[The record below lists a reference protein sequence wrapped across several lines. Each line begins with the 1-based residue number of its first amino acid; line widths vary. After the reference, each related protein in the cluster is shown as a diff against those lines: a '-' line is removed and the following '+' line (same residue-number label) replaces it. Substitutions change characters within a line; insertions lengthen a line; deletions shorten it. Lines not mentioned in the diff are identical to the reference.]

1 MKRYL
6 FLFLIVTIYGCREQA
21 NRPAR
26 TIPRTSVASY
36 SNPLLT
42 SGADPYAIY
51 HDGVYYYTQSMY
63 DHLSIWKTKDITDL
77 RHARS
82 KTVWL
87 PDDLTNSRDLWAPE
101 LHYLDGKWY
110 LYYAAAGIRAGSHQL
125 YVLENSH
132 PDPTEGR
139 FIYKGQLRTSADQSW
154 AVDASVFTHRDSLY
168 LVWFGIPEQP
178 IPYIFNCIYIARLEI
193 PWTLATRPVMIGIPD
208 QRWERHDPEAAFS
221 MGSPQPLKSPDGNL
235 IHLVYS
241 AGGNRP
247 PYSALGLM
255 TAQSGSNLLDPASWK
270 KSPQPVFC
278 QNDTL
283 GVFGPMPAIVWSQ
296 RPTIC
301 GHLVYRNFRGI
312 KKVSRYS
319 GNPSP
324 VTSNSPN
331 LQVQRYENFFLF
343 SIDPISRMPAYRSRP

>member
-110 LYYAAAGIRAGSHQL
+110 LYYAAAGIRAGSPSTIRTRKQP
-125 YVLENSH
+125 SG
-132 PDPTEGR
+132 PDRRPVYLQR
-139 FIYKGQLRTSADQSW
+139 SAPHFRRPKLGS
-154 AVDASVFTHRDSLY
+154 RC
-168 LVWFGIPEQP
+168 FGIHPQ
-178 IPYIFNCIYIARLEI
+178 
-193 PWTLATRPVMIGIPD
+193 GI
-208 QRWERHDPEAAFS
+208 HS
-221 MGSPQPLKSPDGNL
+221 
-235 IHLVYS
+235 
-241 AGGNRP
+241 
-247 PYSALGLM
+247 
-255 TAQSGSNLLDPASWK
+255 T
-270 KSPQPVFC
+270 
-278 QNDTL
+278 
-283 GVFGPMPAIVWSQ
+283 
-296 RPTIC
+296 
-301 GHLVYRNFRGI
+301 
-312 KKVSRYS
+312 
-319 GNPSP
+319 
-324 VTSNSPN
+324 
-331 LQVQRYENFFLF
+331 
-343 SIDPISRMPAYRSRP
+343 

>member
-26 TIPRTSVASY
+26 TSTRTGVASY

-125 YVLENSH
+125 YVLENSRRPVYLQRSAPHFRRPKLGGRCFGIH
-132 PDPTEGR
+132 PQGFTLPSMVR
-139 FIYKGQLRTSADQSW
+139 YPRT
-154 AVDASVFTHRDSLY
+154 TDSLY
-168 LVWFGIPEQP
+168 FQLHLQCPS
-178 IPYIFNCIYIARLEI
+178 R
-193 PWTLATRPVMIGIPD
+193 
-208 QRWERHDPEAAFS
+208 
-221 MGSPQPLKSPDGNL
+221 KSLNTGHP
-235 IHLVYS
+235 
-241 AGGNRP
+241 AG
-247 PYSALGLM
+247 Y
-255 TAQSGSNLLDPASWK
+255 D
-270 KSPQPVFC
+270 
-278 QNDTL
+278 
-283 GVFGPMPAIVWSQ
+283 
-296 RPTIC
+296 
-301 GHLVYRNFRGI
+301 
-312 KKVSRYS
+312 RYS
-319 GNPSP
+319 RSKMG
-324 VTSNSPN
+324 TS
-331 LQVQRYENFFLF
+331 
-343 SIDPISRMPAYRSRP
+343 

>member
-110 LYYAAAGIRAGSHQL
+110 LYYAAAGIRAGSRCFGI
-125 YVLENSH
+125 H
-132 PDPTEGR
+132 PQGFTLPSMVR
-139 FIYKGQLRTSADQSW
+139 YPRT
-154 AVDASVFTHRDSLY
+154 TDSLY
-168 LVWFGIPEQP
+168 FQLHLHCPS
-178 IPYIFNCIYIARLEI
+178 R
-193 PWTLATRPVMIGIPD
+193 
-208 QRWERHDPEAAFS
+208 
-221 MGSPQPLKSPDGNL
+221 KSLDTGHP
-235 IHLVYS
+235 
-241 AGGNRP
+241 AG
-247 PYSALGLM
+247 Y
-255 TAQSGSNLLDPASWK
+255 D
-270 KSPQPVFC
+270 
-278 QNDTL
+278 
-283 GVFGPMPAIVWSQ
+283 
-296 RPTIC
+296 
-301 GHLVYRNFRGI
+301 
-312 KKVSRYS
+312 RYS
-319 GNPSP
+319 RSKMG
-324 VTSNSPN
+324 TS
-331 LQVQRYENFFLF
+331 
-343 SIDPISRMPAYRSRP
+343 

>member
-26 TIPRTSVASY
+26 TITRTSVASY

-178 IPYIFNCIYIARLEI
+178 IPYIFNCIYIARLEN

-208 QRWERHDPEAAFS
+208 QRWERHDPLFRWVA
-221 MGSPQPLKSPDGNL
+221 
-235 IHLVYS
+235 
-241 AGGNRP
+241 
-247 PYSALGLM
+247 
-255 TAQSGSNLLDPASWK
+255 
-270 KSPQPVFC
+270 
-278 QNDTL
+278 
-283 GVFGPMPAIVWSQ
+283 
-296 RPTIC
+296 
-301 GHLVYRNFRGI
+301 RN
-312 KKVSRYS
+312 
-319 GNPSP
+319 P
-324 VTSNSPN
+324 
-331 LQVQRYENFFLF
+331 
-343 SIDPISRMPAYRSRP
+343 

>member
-51 HDGVYYYTQSMY
+51 HDGVYDYTQSMY

-139 FIYKGQLRTSADQSW
+139 FIYKGQLRRPKLGGRCFGIHPQG
-154 AVDASVFTHRDSLY
+154 FTLPSMVRYPRTTDSLY
-168 LVWFGIPEQP
+168 FQLHLHCPS
-178 IPYIFNCIYIARLEI
+178 R
-193 PWTLATRPVMIGIPD
+193 
-208 QRWERHDPEAAFS
+208 
-221 MGSPQPLKSPDGNL
+221 KSLDTGHP
-235 IHLVYS
+235 
-241 AGGNRP
+241 AG
-247 PYSALGLM
+247 Y
-255 TAQSGSNLLDPASWK
+255 D
-270 KSPQPVFC
+270 
-278 QNDTL
+278 
-283 GVFGPMPAIVWSQ
+283 
-296 RPTIC
+296 
-301 GHLVYRNFRGI
+301 
-312 KKVSRYS
+312 RYS
-319 GNPSP
+319 RSKMG
-324 VTSNSPN
+324 TS
-331 LQVQRYENFFLF
+331 
-343 SIDPISRMPAYRSRP
+343 